1 LDYKV
6 EKSIKGFII
15 KEKNSKYEID
25 LRKRLI
31 KFSVDIIKFLMT
43 FPNRKE
49 LDVFKYQLSRSATSV
64 GANFEEAQSTSFKE
78 FVQKMRISLR
88 EANET
93 RYWLQILGELNIGNP
108 NKRTELLNESKEIAL
123 IFGSIVSKAD
133 RKIKQNKK

>member
-1 LDYKV
+1 MR
-6 EKSIKGFII
+6 SINGFII
-15 KEKNSKYEID
+15 QEKKSKYEID

-31 KFSVDIIKFLMT
+31 RFSVDIIKLLMT
-43 FPNRKE
+43 LPNKKE
-49 LDVFKYQLSRSATSV
+49 LEVFKYQLSRSATSI

-93 RYWLQILGELNIGNP
+93 RYWLQILSELNIGNP
-108 NKRTELLNESKEIAL
+108 NRRTELLNESKEIAL

>member
-1 LDYKV
+1 MR
-6 EKSIKGFII
+6 SINGFII
-15 KEKNSKYEID
+15 QEKKSKYEID

-31 KFSVDIIKFLMT
+31 RFSVDIIKLLMT
-43 FPNRKE
+43 LPNKKE
-49 LDVFKYQLSRSATSV
+49 LEVFKYQLSRSATSI

-93 RYWLQILGELNIGNP
+93 RYWLQILSELNIGNP
-108 NKRTELLNESKEIAL
+108 NQRTELLNESKEIAL

>member
-1 LDYKV
+1 MDYQLV
-6 EKSIKGFII
+6 RSINGFII
-15 KEKNSKYEID
+15 QEKKSKYEID

-31 KFSVDIIKFLMT
+31 RFSVDIIKLLMT
-43 FPNRKE
+43 LPNKKE
-49 LDVFKYQLSRSATSV
+49 LEVFKYQLSRSATSI

-93 RYWLQILGELNIGNP
+93 RYWLQILSELNIGNP
-108 NKRTELLNESKEIAL
+108 NQRTELLNESKEIAL

>member
-1 LDYKV
+1 MR
-6 EKSIKGFII
+6 SINGFII
-15 KEKNSKYEID
+15 QEKKSKYEID

-31 KFSVDIIKFLMT
+31 RFSVDIIKLLMT
-43 FPNRKE
+43 LPNKKE
-49 LDVFKYQLSRSATSV
+49 LEVFKYQLSRSATSI

-93 RYWLQILGELNIGNP
+93 GYWLQILSELNIGNP
-108 NKRTELLNESKEIAL
+108 NQRTELLNESKEIAL